1 MPIRMTM
8 KIISRNLDA
17 ETDTSTLEVI
27 GVDSYRGAEVACQME
42 VARAARA
49 EAARSMK
56 YEQAQIREMAGKIP
70 GRFMWTATA
79 MTIGEGLRV
88 HNVII
93 NSVDGDLS
101 FYGYAM
107 EQLIGQDDEGRH
119 PAWAESEQAHR
130 TADPSPPR
138 RAMGPKPL
146 EHRQARSV
154 RIPTT
159 TSTVAPRICKVSKR
173 NPEKGSTE

>member
-8 KIISRNLDA
+8 KITSRTLDA

-107 EQLIGQDDEGRH
+107 EQLIGQEAMKKLWH
-119 PAWAESEQAHR
+119 PIWAESEQAHR
-130 TADPSPPR
+130 YCRSLATA
-138 RAMGPKPL
+138 
-146 EHRQARSV
+146 
-154 RIPTT
+154 
-159 TSTVAPRICKVSKR
+159 ST
-173 NPEKGSTE
+173 GQ